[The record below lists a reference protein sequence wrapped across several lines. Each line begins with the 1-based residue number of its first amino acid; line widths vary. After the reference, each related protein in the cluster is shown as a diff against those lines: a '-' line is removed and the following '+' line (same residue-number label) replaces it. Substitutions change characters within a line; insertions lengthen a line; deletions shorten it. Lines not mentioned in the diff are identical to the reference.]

1 METIIVDDEEKAIEM
16 LEFYLSEYFP
26 SFEVIGTYMD
36 IESAIDGILKNKPEI
51 LFLDIN
57 MPSGTGIEL
66 LSRIKHLNILTI
78 FLTAHSEYAIEAIK
92 LDAFDYLLKPLNLAE
107 FNRVNAKILDFKKKP
122 ILEENK
128 IKIQI
133 SNNIYLFNVEE
144 IILASSEGNY
154 TTIFSTSQ
162 KPLVLS
168 KNLKKVQEEYFSK
181 LPFYRSHQSYIVNL
195 NHIVSYSNYEII
207 LTENHKAS
215 LSNKKFLDLSN
226 LIS

>member
-16 LEFYLSEYFP
+16 LEFHLNEYFP
-26 SFEVIGTYMD
+26 KYNVIATYKNID
-36 IESAIDGILKNKPEI
+36 DAIDGILKNKPEI

-66 LSRIKHLNILTI
+66 LSRIGHLNILTI

-92 LDAFDYLLKPLNLAE
+92 LDAFDYLLKPLDLNEL
-107 FNRVNAKILDFKKKP
+107 NRVNAKILDFKRKSSTK
-122 ILEENK
+122 EEK

-133 SNNIYLFNVEE
+133 SNNIYLFEPNE

-154 TTIFSTSQ
+154 TTIISTTQ

-168 KNLKKVQEEYFSK
+168 KNLKKIQEEYFSS
-181 LPFYRSHQSYIVNL
+181 LPFYRSHQSFIVNIE
-195 NHIVSYSNYEII
+195 HIVHYSNYQII
-207 LTENHKAS
+207 LTDNHKAN
-215 LSNKKFLDLSN
+215 LSNKKFAELGS